1 VPRSE
6 PRDATRRSSRPAPTA
21 AHDLLAR
28 APAKVNLVLR
38 VGPRRPDGYHDI
50 DSLFAPLDLCD
61 RVRVR
66 VSTRRGKVTCRAPGR
81 PDLDGPG
88 NLAARAAEGF
98 RARFGVDRGV
108 DVTVEKRIPVT
119 AGLGGG
125 SSDAAAVLRC
135 LARAFG
141 VRDRRALAEVA
152 LAIGSDVP
160 FFLGRGPARGAGRGE
175 KLVPE
180 EVPALHLVL
189 VHPADPA
196 LAIRAGEAYRWL
208 DEARA
213 REGGARRGRAR
224 ADPSGSEASVRRP
237 FRPDRAWNDLEA
249 PCLERRPAL
258 VSIRGALV
266 GAGAVSAIMSG
277 SGPTVFGIFASR
289 RAARRAAVV
298 LRESAAQGLDV
309 YLARTLRRQPGVTR
323 WRSPRS
329 ASSRSTRTSSRP
341 T

>member
-1 VPRSE
+1 VPRPSK
-6 PRDATRRSSRPAPTA
+6 PGA
-21 AHDLLAR
+21 ADLLAR

-38 VGPRRPDGYHDI
+38 VGPLRPDGYHDI
-50 DSLFAPLDLCD
+50 DSLLAPLDLCD

-66 VSTRRGKVTCRAPGR
+66 VSPRRGPVTCRAPGR

-98 RARFGVDRGV
+98 RARFGLGRGV
-108 DVTVEKRIPVT
+108 AITVEKRIPVT

-141 VRDRRALAEVA
+141 VGDRGALAEVA
-152 LAIGSDVP
+152 LSVGSDVP
-160 FFLGRGPARGAGRGE
+160 FFLGRGAAWAAGRGE
-175 KLVPE
+175 RLAAAELPE
-180 EVPALHLVL
+180 LHLVL
-189 VHPADPA
+189 ATPTDPG
-196 LAIRAGEAYRWL
+196 LAIRAGEAYGWL
-208 DEARA
+208 DHARA
-213 REGGARRGRAR
+213 RAMGSSRAAGATPSGAKAFARRFRA
-224 ADPSGSEASVRRP
+224 
-237 FRPDRAWNDLEA
+237 DRAWNDLEA

-258 VSIRGALV
+258 AAIRGALV

-298 LRESAAQGLDV
+298 LRESGAQGLEV
-309 YLARTLRRQPGVTR
+309 HLARTLRRQPGVTR

-329 ASSRSTRTSSRP
+329 ASSRSTRRSSRP